1 MSSQPDGPTGHMIGR
16 KTEDADIEEEA
27 LFREKS
33 GILYHRFL
41 SMSVYVPLLLP
52 VSFALS
58 KKSAVEVS

>member
-1 MSSQPDGPTGHMIGR
+1 MSSQPAEPMGHMIGR

-41 SMSVYVPLLLP
+41 SMSVYVPLLP

>member
-16 KTEDADIEEEA
+16 KTEDADMEEEA

-41 SMSVYVPLLLP
+41 
-52 VSFALS
+52 
-58 KKSAVEVS
+58 